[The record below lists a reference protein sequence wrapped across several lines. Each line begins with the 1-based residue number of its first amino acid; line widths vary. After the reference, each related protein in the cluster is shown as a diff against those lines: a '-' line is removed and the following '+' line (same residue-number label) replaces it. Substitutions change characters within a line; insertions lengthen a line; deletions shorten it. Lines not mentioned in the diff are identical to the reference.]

1 MVPLCS
7 RPRMGASFAVMMMGR
22 TARTASEQSGRN
34 SGAFGASLGLLLL
47 LRAVLAGGPLN
58 PRCEKRLFHRLF
70 PHVTAVGELAQQMRA
85 ERMAQLDILVGR
97 ARVLYLKPR
106 TDRLKAGRRA

>member
-1 MVPLCS
+1 MGWHSVKKPLAARERAANSVVKSVGSSVPSVGLRCRFVPFLREWPS
-7 RPRMGASFAVMMMGR
+7 RRIREKCRFFRHFLLASGLADFAQR
-22 TARTASEQSGRN
+22 
-34 SGAFGASLGLLLL
+34 
-47 LRAVLAGGPLN
+47 
-58 PRCEKRLFHRLF
+58 
-70 PHVTAVGELAQQMRA
+70 MRA